1 MTEHAYIHIP
11 FCKRKCNYC
20 AFTSFAVQSYI
31 PKYLE
36 VLTEEIKNN
45 YKNENLKT
53 IYFGGGTPSLLSV
66 EQIKT
71 ILALFK
77 YDNSTEIT
85 LEINP
90 ETIDTEYLKA
100 LKNETSINR
109 LSIGVQTFDNK
120 KLKEAGRLHSAE
132 SVFETV
138 KQAKELGFNNIS
150 IDLIYGLPEQNIRDV
165 EKDVELALS
174 LNVQHISIY
183 GLKIEKGTRWA
194 YKSPDNLP
202 DIDEQADMYEKIVD
216 ILTKNGYKHY
226 EISNFALEG
235 FESKHN
241 LSYWRN
247 KNYYGF
253 GLGASGYEG
262 KTRYT
267 NAMTFTKYFENNS
280 EKSYS
285 SELTEQE
292 IMEEEI
298 FLGLRCADGI
308 NLEDFNKKFKTDFN
322 EKYGDI
328 VTKYRQSGHFKL
340 KGGNLF
346 LTLNGMLISNE
357 IFSEFIEL

>member
-20 AFTSFAVQSYI
+20 AFTSFAVQSFI
-31 PKYLE
+31 PKYIE
-36 VLTEEIKNN
+36 VLSQEIKEK
-45 YKNENLKT
+45 YKNEQLKT

-66 EQIKT
+66 EQIKE
-71 ILALFK
+71 IIKLFK

-90 ETIDTEYLKA
+90 ETIDENYLKE
-100 LKNETSINR
+100 LKEQTSVNR
-109 LSIGVQTFDNK
+109 LSIGVQTFDNQ
-120 KLKEAGRLHSAE
+120 KLKEAGRLHNAQII
-132 SVFETV
+132 FETI
-138 KQAKELGFNNIS
+138 KQAKESGFKNIS
-150 IDLIYGLPEQNIRDV
+150 IDLIYGLPNQTIRDV
-165 EKDVELALS
+165 EKDVELALT
-174 LNVQHISIY
+174 LDIQHISIY

-194 YKSPDNLP
+194 YKSPENLP
-202 DIDEQADMYEKIVD
+202 DPDEQADMYEKITK
-216 ILTKNGYKHY
+216 ILTEKGFSHY
-226 EISNFALEG
+226 EISNFAIEG
-235 FESKHN
+235 YESKHN

-262 KTRYT
+262 CERYT
-267 NAMTFTKYFENNS
+267 NAMTFTKYFENPLL
-280 EKSYS
+280 KSYS
-285 SELTEQE
+285 SELTKQE

-298 FLGLRCADGI
+298 FLGLRCAEGI
-308 NLEDFNKKFKTDFN
+308 NIENFNKKFDMDFN
-322 EKYGDI
+322 EKFGNI
-328 VTKYRQSGHFKL
+328 VTKYRQSGHMKI